1 MASRR
6 DQILAAI
13 TTALGVAS
21 VNGFTK
27 PSGLVVSRFRVRPT
41 DSATA
46 KSVSVYPMTES
57 SQRVGQNRS
66 PLTQHYLTVR
76 CECRAVC
83 GTNETA
89 DQSLDPILAWVVQSL
104 LADESLGGLASGI
117 TESACAWDASEA
129 DETYAVAWKDMT
141 VTFAALANDPT
152 HRS

>member
-13 TTALGVAS
+13 TAALGVAS

-41 DSATA
+41 DKTTT
-46 KSVSVYPMTES
+46 KSIAVYPMTES

-83 GTNETA
+83 GVNETA
-89 DQSLDPILAWVVQSL
+89 DQALDPMLAWIVQSL
-104 LADESLGGLASGI
+104 FADESLGGLASGI
-117 TESACAWDASEA
+117 AETACAWGASEA
-129 DETYAVAWKDMT
+129 DETYAVAWKDVT